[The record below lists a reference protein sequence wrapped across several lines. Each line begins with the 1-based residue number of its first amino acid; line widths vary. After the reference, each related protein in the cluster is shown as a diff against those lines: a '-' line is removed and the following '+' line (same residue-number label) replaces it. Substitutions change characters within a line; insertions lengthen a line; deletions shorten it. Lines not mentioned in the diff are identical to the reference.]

1 MMLYV
6 VLYQSKLIPRWL
18 SVWGMIAVV
27 LHLALTGVA
36 GLANVHESSLIQVA
50 ANAPILVQEMVMAG
64 GLIVKGSIRRQSRRS
79 LRKRRRTSC
88 RARRRSSI
96 AGRRKAEDPPSL
108 RSATGKCSWNRP

>member
-1 MMLYV
+1 MVPVSYTHLDVYKRQ

-64 GLIVKGSIRRQSRRS
+64 WLIVKGFNSPAVASKS
-79 LRKRRRTSC
+79 AKTATDEL
-88 RARRRSSI
+88 SS
-96 AGRRKAEDPPSL
+96 AA
-108 RSATGKCSWNRP
+108 